1 LVPDA
6 TVLRLEA
13 CEVDDITA
21 QITLRVQ
28 STQTSAP
35 CPLCAT
41 PARRIHSDYGRTLT
55 DLPWAQYRVCLQ
67 LRVRKWFCH
76 NRACPRRIFTERL
89 PTVAAPWARRTLRL
103 AQRLVALGVA
113 LGGTAGAHLSHQWDL
128 VVSRNTL
135 LRLLRRQPAPS
146 FPTPRVLG
154 VDDFALRKRQ
164 TYGTIL
170 VDLERRQPV
179 ALLPDRESDTF
190 AQWLQAHPGVE
201 VISRDRAKAYADGA
215 RQGAPQA
222 SQVADRFHL
231 VQNLAETLTQLF
243 NRHSAAFQVVN
254 EAMAQTPHRQ
264 PDGTVMVPVPPST
277 PARHAQLQA
286 AHSRSRR
293 LARHAQI
300 WALRQQG
307 WTGQA
312 IAHQLHLAPST
323 VFRYLRSPTFA
334 ERTYKR
340 RGHSILNPYK
350 DLVLQLW
357 NSGCHDALQVFH
369 RLQQQGYQGSYP
381 TVARYAQRLRQA
393 QGLKPRQR
401 PPEHPLPR
409 VAEPQHG
416 HLTPRGTAWLVLRR
430 PETRDPDAEQH
441 LAQLTLQQ
449 AELAEAVALARD
461 FTDLLRTRQPDR
473 LDSWLERARTSA
485 VSAMRRFAHGLHDDY
500 AAIKA
505 GVTVLWSNGPVEGH
519 INRLKM
525 LKRHMFGRAHLD
537 LLGHRFLRPPRERVA
552 QDGGPRE
559 QEHTPAPAQAA

>member
-1 LVPDA
+1 
-6 TVLRLEA
+6 
-13 CEVDDITA
+13 
-21 QITLRVQ
+21 
-28 STQTSAP
+28 
-35 CPLCAT
+35 
-41 PARRIHSDYGRTLT
+41 
-55 DLPWAQYRVCLQ
+55 
-67 LRVRKWFCH
+67 
-76 NRACPRRIFTERL
+76 
-89 PTVAAPWARRTLRL
+89 
-103 AQRLVALGVA
+103 
-113 LGGTAGAHLSHQWDL
+113 
-128 VVSRNTL
+128 
-135 LRLLRRQPAPS
+135 
-146 FPTPRVLG
+146 VLG

-164 TYGTIL
+164 TYGTVLI
-170 VDLERRQPV
+170 DLERSQPV
-179 ALLPDRESDTF
+179 ALRPDREGDTV

-201 VISRDRAKAYADGA
+201 VITRDRAKAYADGA

-222 SQVADRFHL
+222 IQVADRFHL

-293 LARHAQI
+293 LARHEQI

-401 PPEHPLPR
+401 APEQPLPR

-430 PETRDPDAEQH
+430 PETRELAEEQQ
-441 LAQLTLQQ
+441 LAQLTVQQ
-449 AELAEAVALARD
+449 AELAAAVTLARE

-473 LDSWLERARTSA
+473 LESWLERARTSA
-485 VSAMRRFAHGLHDDY
+485 VAALRRFAQGLRDDY

-505 GVTVLWSNGPVEGH
+505 GVTVPWSNGPVEGH

-537 LLGHRFLRPPRERVA
+537 LLGHRFLRTPRERAA
-552 QDGGPRE
+552 QDVGSRE
-559 QEHTPAPAQAA
+559 QGHTPATGQAV